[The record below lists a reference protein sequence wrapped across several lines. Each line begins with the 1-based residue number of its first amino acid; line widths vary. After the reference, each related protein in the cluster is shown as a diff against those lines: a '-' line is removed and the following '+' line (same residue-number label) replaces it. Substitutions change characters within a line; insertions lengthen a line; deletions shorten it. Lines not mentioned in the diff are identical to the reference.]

1 LLEIVFRFLDSSSQ
15 SLRLLL
21 LFFKRIF
28 CPDFSN
34 FTLFFGKEW
43 QFMLCVALNLLLF
56 YYNLFL
62 YGDLTLNEKIV
73 QILKLRHHSND
84 VINISFVKQR
94 DLQVNNVRHQ
104 HLNLVRSFPD
114 VFEGIVRDVQRHYV
128 WHQVLVLQVTPTWQQ
143 TLYAIARQ
151 VHHLQVLH

>member
-1 LLEIVFRFLDSSSQ
+1 
-15 SLRLLL
+15 
-21 LFFKRIF
+21 
-28 CPDFSN
+28 
-34 FTLFFGKEW
+34 
-43 QFMLCVALNLLLF
+43 MLCVALNLLLF
-56 YYNLFL
+56 YFNLFL

-73 QILKLRHHSND
+73 QILKLRHRSND
-84 VINISFVKQR
+84 VINIGFVKQR

-104 HLNLVRSFPD
+104 HLTLVRSFPD